1 MKINRHGRAHF
12 AVLVVLA
19 LVSGAVSGQSYPM
32 KPIRVV
38 VSSPA
43 GGGVDLTMRLISPS
57 LDASLGQPLVIDPR
71 PGAGGIIGSEIV
83 AKAEPNGYTL
93 LATYSNLASNAALN
107 PHLPYDAIK
116 DFAPIALLLT
126 VPNVLVVN
134 PSLPV
139 KTVSKLIA
147 LAKQRPG
154 ELNYSSGGNG
164 TPPHLSAELFNMM
177 AGIKLTHVPYK
188 LGPVRALIGGEVQL
202 AIISMVLVLP
212 HAKSGRMHVI
222 AIASLQ
228 RSPLMP
234 QIPTIDESGLRG
246 YDSTV
251 WYALLAP
258 AKTPQPILERL
269 RRESMQA
276 LQRADVRESIRTR
289 GAEPGAGTPK
299 QLAALIKTDIEK
311 WRKVVKATG
320 MKVD

>member
-1 MKINRHGRAHF
+1 
-12 AVLVVLA
+12 
-19 LVSGAVSGQSYPM
+19 M

-43 GGGVDLTMRLISPS
+43 GGGVDLTLRLISPM
-57 LDASLGQPLVIDPR
+57 LYASLGQPLVIDAR

-107 PHLPYDAIK
+107 PHLPFDAIK

-139 KTVSKLIA
+139 KTVSELIA
-147 LAKQRPG
+147 LAKKRPG
-154 ELNYSSGGNG
+154 GLNYSSGGNG

-188 LGPVRALIGGEVQL
+188 GGPPSVLALITDEVQL
-202 AIISMVLVLP
+202 TIISMVIALP
-212 HAKSGRMHVI
+212 QAQLGKMHAI

-228 RSPLMP
+228 RSLLMP

-246 YDSTV
+246 YDSTT

-258 AKTPQPILERL
+258 AKTPQPILARL
-269 RRESMQA
+269 HRESMQA
-276 LQRADVRESIRTR
+276 LRRTDVRESIRTQ
-289 GAEPGAGTPK
+289 GAEPGAGTPE
-299 QLAALIKTDIEK
+299 QLAALIKTDVEK
-311 WRKVVKATG
+311 WSKVVKASG